1 MARKAKRRGR
11 PPGAK
16 SLDKMDIG
24 QLRQYIDRMENLLK
38 KKVSEQR
45 SYFEEKL
52 SELSGYA
59 SAKASGVM
67 RAIGGS
73 KKKGT
78 RRKATPKYRSRKNP
92 KIVWS
97 GRGVTP
103 VSRAISKELAGRGF
117 KFVGPTI
124 VYAFM
129 QAVGMVNDHL
139 VTCHWHPDR
148 ASARKA

>member
-1 MARKAKRRGR
+1 MAKKAKRRGR

-16 SLDKMDIG
+16 SPDKMDIG

-45 SYFEEKL
+45 NYFEEKL

-59 SAKASGVM
+59 SSKAARIVRAVSGGAG
-67 RAIGGS
+67 R
-73 KKKGT
+73 KRT

-92 KIVWS
+92 KTVWS

-103 VSRAISKELAGRGF
+103 VWMREEMKGTKLKKDDFLIA
-117 KFVGPTI
+117 
-124 VYAFM
+124 
-129 QAVGMVNDHL
+129 
-139 VTCHWHPDR
+139 
-148 ASARKA
+148 KA

>member
-1 MARKAKRRGR
+1 MAKKAKRRGR

-16 SLDKMDIG
+16 SPDKMDVG

-38 KKVSEQR
+38 QKVSEQR

-59 SAKASGVM
+59 SAKASRVM
-67 RAIGGS
+67 RAISGP

-78 RRKATPKYRSRKNP
+78 RKKAAPKYRSRKNP
-92 KIVWS
+92 KILWS

-103 VSRAISKELAGRGF
+103 VWMREEMKGTKLKKDDF
-117 KFVGPTI
+117 LI
-124 VYAFM
+124 V
-129 QAVGMVNDHL
+129 
-139 VTCHWHPDR
+139 
-148 ASARKA
+148 KA

>member
-1 MARKAKRRGR
+1 MAKKAKRRGR

-16 SLDKMDIG
+16 SPDKMDVG

-38 KKVSEQR
+38 QKVGEQR

-59 SAKASGVM
+59 SAKASGIV
-67 RAIGGS
+67 RAMGGGS

-78 RRKATPKYRSRKNP
+78 RKKATPKYRSRKNP
-92 KIVWS
+92 KILWS

-103 VSRAISKELAGRGF
+103 VWMREEMKGTKLKKDDFLIA
-117 KFVGPTI
+117 
-124 VYAFM
+124 
-129 QAVGMVNDHL
+129 
-139 VTCHWHPDR
+139 
-148 ASARKA
+148 KA

>member
-16 SLDKMDIG
+16 SPDKMDIG

-38 KKVSEQR
+38 QKVGEQR

-52 SELSGYA
+52 SELSGFA
-59 SAKASGVM
+59 SAKASRVM
-67 RAIGGS
+67 RAMGGP

-92 KIVWS
+92 KTVWS

-103 VSRAISKELAGRGF
+103 VWMREEMKGTKLKKDDFLI
-117 KFVGPTI
+117 
-124 VYAFM
+124 
-129 QAVGMVNDHL
+129 
-139 VTCHWHPDR
+139 
-148 ASARKA
+148 RKA